1 MVRLIGGGNGEEMA
15 NFNTKAVCNV
25 IGITPRQVQYWD
37 ETNFVKPSIR
47 QATGHGSSRLY
58 SFLDLVQMRVAKAL
72 LDGGVSL
79 QKIRK
84 SLEFLRTRAP
94 EVRSPLAEMRFI
106 TDGDAIFVLTKD
118 RDKIVDALQGGQL
131 VFSIALG
138 DLVKELNG
146 KVQKFILKREK
157 VVDIDGTEFRVQLE
171 SDSEGSGFIMRCL
184 STNQTC
190 PGETEEQAL
199 ELMKETLRKGASGQ
213 AKNMVI

>member
-1 MVRLIGGGNGEEMA
+1 MA

-37 ETNFVKPSIR
+37 ETSFINPSIR

-84 SLEFLRTRAP
+84 SLEFLRAHAP
-94 EVRSPLAEMRFI
+94 EVKSPLAEMRFI
-106 TDGDAIFVLTKD
+106 TDGDTVFVLTKD
-118 RDKIVDALQGGQL
+118 RDRIVDALSGGQL

-146 KVQKFILKREK
+146 KVQKFIVKKEK
-157 VVDIDGTEFRVQLE
+157 VVEINGAQFKIQLE
-171 SDSEGSGFIMRCL
+171 S
-184 STNQTC
+184 
-190 PGETEEQAL
+190 
-199 ELMKETLRKGASGQ
+199 
-213 AKNMVI
+213 

>member
-1 MVRLIGGGNGEEMA
+1 MVRITDGGKGEEMA

-37 ETNFVKPSIR
+37 ETSFIKPSIR

-84 SLEFLRTRAP
+84 SLEFLRAHAP
-94 EVRSPLAEMRFI
+94 EVKSPLAEMRFI
-106 TDGDAIFVLTKD
+106 TDGDTVFVLTKD
-118 RDKIVDALQGGQL
+118 RDRIVDALSGGQL

-146 KVQKFILKREK
+146 KVQKFIVKKEK
-157 VVDIDGTEFRVQLE
+157 VVELNGAQFKIQLE
-171 SDSEGSGFIMRCL
+171 SDSEGSGFVARCL
-184 STNQTC
+184 SMNLASL
-190 PGETEEQAL
+190 GETEEQAL
-199 ELMKETLRKGASGQ
+199 ELIKETLRKGMTDQ
-213 AKNMVI
+213 AKDMVS

>member
-1 MVRLIGGGNGEEMA
+1 MVRLTSGGIGEEMA

-37 ETNFVKPSIR
+37 ETNFIKPSIR

-72 LDGGVSL
+72 LDGGISL

-84 SLEFLRTRAP
+84 SLEFLRARAP
-94 EVRSPLAEMRFI
+94 EVKSPLAEMRFI
-106 TDGDAIFVLTKD
+106 TDGDTIFVLTKD

-146 KVQKFILKREK
+146 KVQKFIVKREK
-157 VVDIDGTEFRVQLE
+157 IVEVNGAEFKVQLE
-171 SDSEGSGFIMRCL
+171 SNSEGSGFVARCI
-184 STNQTC
+184 STNQAC
-190 PGETEEQAL
+190 LGETEEQAL
-199 ELMKETLRKGASGQ
+199 ELMKETLHEGMLEQ
-213 AKNMVI
+213 AKNAVI

>member
-1 MVRLIGGGNGEEMA
+1 MA
-15 NFNTKAVCNV
+15 NFNTKAVCSV

-37 ETNFVKPSIR
+37 ETDFIKPTIR

-84 SLEFLRTRAP
+84 SLEFLRAHVP
-94 EVRSPLAEMRFI
+94 QVKSPLAEMRFI
-106 TDGDAIFVLTKD
+106 TDGDTVFVLTKD
-118 RDKIVDALQGGQL
+118 RDKIVDALSGGQL

-146 KVQKFILKREK
+146 KVQKFVVKKEK
-157 VVDIDGTEFRVQLE
+157 VVKINGSELTIQLE
-171 SDSEGSGFIMRCL
+171 SNTEGFGFIARCL
-184 STNQTC
+184 AMGAEKVCT
-190 PGETEEQAL
+190 GETEEQVL
-199 ELMKETLRKGASGQ
+199 ELMKETLLKEVSDKAKDMAS
-213 AKNMVI
+213 

>member
-1 MVRLIGGGNGEEMA
+1 MA
-15 NFNTKAVCNV
+15 NFNTKAVCSV

-37 ETNFVKPSIR
+37 ETDFIKPTIR

-84 SLEFLRTRAP
+84 SLEFLRAHAP
-94 EVRSPLAEMRFI
+94 QVKSPLAEMRFI
-106 TDGDAIFVLTKD
+106 TDGDTVFVLTKD
-118 RDKIVDALQGGQL
+118 RDKIVDALSGGQL

-146 KVQKFILKREK
+146 KVQKFVVKKEK
-157 VVDIDGTEFRVQLE
+157 VVKINGSELTIQLE
-171 SDSEGSGFIMRCL
+171 SDTEGFGFIARCL
-184 STNQTC
+184 AMGAEKVCT
-190 PGETEEQAL
+190 GETEEQVL
-199 ELMKETLRKGASGQ
+199 ELMKETLLKEVSDKAKDMAS
-213 AKNMVI
+213 

>member
-1 MVRLIGGGNGEEMA
+1 MA
-15 NFNTKAVCNV
+15 NFNTKAVCSV

-37 ETNFVKPSIR
+37 ETDFIKPTIR

-84 SLEFLRTRAP
+84 SLEFLRAHAP
-94 EVRSPLAEMRFI
+94 QAKSPLAEMRFI
-106 TDGDAIFVLTKD
+106 TDGDTVFVLTKD
-118 RDKIVDALQGGQL
+118 RDKIVDALSGGQL

-146 KVQKFILKREK
+146 KVQKFVVKKEK
-157 VVDIDGTEFRVQLE
+157 VVKINGSELTIQLE
-171 SDSEGSGFIMRCL
+171 SNTEGFGFIARCL
-184 STNQTC
+184 AMGAEKVCT
-190 PGETEEQAL
+190 GETEEQVL
-199 ELMKETLRKGASGQ
+199 ELMKETLLKEVSDKAKDMAS
-213 AKNMVI
+213 

>member
-1 MVRLIGGGNGEEMA
+1 MA

-37 ETNFVKPSIR
+37 ETNFIKPSIR

-84 SLEFLRTRAP
+84 SLEYLRAHAP
-94 EVRSPLAEMRFI
+94 EVRKPLAEMRFI
-106 TDGDAIFVLTKD
+106 TDGDTVFVLTKD
-118 RDKIVDALQGGQL
+118 KDKIVDALKGGQL

-138 DLVKELNG
+138 DLVRELSG
-146 KVQKFILKREK
+146 KVQRFIVKKERVIE
-157 VVDIDGTEFRVQLE
+157 INGTEFGVQLE
-171 SDSEGSGFIMRCL
+171 SDSEGSGFVARCL
-184 STNQTC
+184 SMNQAC
-190 PGETEEQAL
+190 SGETEEQAL
-199 ELMKETLRKGASGQ
+199 ELMKETLRKRVFNQ
-213 AKNMVI
+213 AKDAKDMVS

>member
-1 MVRLIGGGNGEEMA
+1 MVRLIGGGTGEEMA

-94 EVRSPLAEMRFI
+94 EVRSPLTEMRFI
-106 TDGDAIFVLTKD
+106 TDGDTIFVLTKD

-157 VVDIDGTEFRVQLE
+157 VVEIDGTEFRVQLE

-190 PGETEEQAL
+190 LGETEEQVL
-199 ELMKETLRKGASGQ
+199 ELMKETLRKGAPGQ

>member
-1 MVRLIGGGNGEEMA
+1 MA
-15 NFNTKAVCNV
+15 NFNTKAVCSV

-37 ETNFVKPSIR
+37 ETDFIKPTIR

-84 SLEFLRTRAP
+84 SLEFLRAHAP
-94 EVRSPLAEMRFI
+94 QVKSPLAEMRFI
-106 TDGDAIFVLTKD
+106 TDGDTVFVLTKD
-118 RDKIVDALQGGQL
+118 RDKIVDALSGGQL

-146 KVQKFILKREK
+146 KVQKFVVKKEK
-157 VVDIDGTEFRVQLE
+157 VVKINGSELTIQLE
-171 SDSEGSGFIMRCL
+171 SNTEGFGFIARCL
-184 STNQTC
+184 AMGAEKVCT
-190 PGETEEQAL
+190 GETEEQVL
-199 ELMKETLRKGASGQ
+199 ELMKETLLKEVSDKAKDMAS
-213 AKNMVI
+213 

>member
-1 MVRLIGGGNGEEMA
+1 MA
-15 NFNTKAVCNV
+15 NFNTKAVCSV

-37 ETNFVKPSIR
+37 ETNFIKPTIR

-84 SLEFLRTRAP
+84 SLEFLRAHAP
-94 EVRSPLAEMRFI
+94 QVKSPLAEMRFI
-106 TDGDAIFVLTKD
+106 TDGDTVFVLTKD
-118 RDKIVDALQGGQL
+118 KDKIVDALSGGQL

-146 KVQKFILKREK
+146 RVQKFVVKKEK
-157 VVDIDGTEFRVQLE
+157 VIKINGGELTIQVE
-171 SDSEGSGFIMRCL
+171 SDPGGFGFIARCL
-184 STNQTC
+184 AMDKVC
-190 PGETEEQAL
+190 IGETEEQVL
-199 ELMKETLRKGASGQ
+199 ELMKETVLKE
-213 AKNMVI
+213 V

>member
-1 MVRLIGGGNGEEMA
+1 MA
-15 NFNTKAVCNV
+15 NFNTKAVCSV

-37 ETNFVKPSIR
+37 ETNFIKPTIR

-84 SLEFLRTRAP
+84 SLEFLRAHAP
-94 EVRSPLAEMRFI
+94 QVKSPLAEMRFI
-106 TDGDAIFVLTKD
+106 TDGDTVFVLTKD
-118 RDKIVDALQGGQL
+118 RDKIVDALSGGQL

-146 KVQKFILKREK
+146 KVQKFVVKKEK
-157 VVDIDGTEFRVQLE
+157 VVKINGSELTIQLE
-171 SDSEGSGFIMRCL
+171 SDTEGFGFIARCL
-184 STNQTC
+184 AMGAEKVCT
-190 PGETEEQAL
+190 GETEEQVL
-199 ELMKETLRKGASGQ
+199 ELMKETLLKEVSDKAKDMAS
-213 AKNMVI
+213 

>member
-1 MVRLIGGGNGEEMA
+1 MA

-37 ETNFVKPSIR
+37 ETNFIKPTIR

-84 SLEFLRTRAP
+84 SLEFLRAHAP
-94 EVRSPLAEMRFI
+94 QVKSPLAEMRFI
-106 TDGDAIFVLTKD
+106 TDGDTVFVLTKD
-118 RDKIVDALQGGQL
+118 RDKIVDALSGGQL

-146 KVQKFILKREK
+146 RVQKFVVKKEK
-157 VVDIDGTEFRVQLE
+157 VVKINGGELTIQLE
-171 SDSEGSGFIMRCL
+171 SDTEGFGFIARCL
-184 STNQTC
+184 AMGAEKVCT
-190 PGETEEQAL
+190 GETEEQVL
-199 ELMKETLRKGASGQ
+199 ELMRETLLKEVSDKAKDMAS
-213 AKNMVI
+213 

>member
-1 MVRLIGGGNGEEMA
+1 MA
-15 NFNTKAVCNV
+15 NFNTKAVCSV

-37 ETNFVKPSIR
+37 ETDFIKPTIR

-84 SLEFLRTRAP
+84 SLEFLRAHAP
-94 EVRSPLAEMRFI
+94 QAKSPLAEMRFI
-106 TDGDAIFVLTKD
+106 TDGDTVFVLTKD
-118 RDKIVDALQGGQL
+118 RDKIVDALSGGQL

-146 KVQKFILKREK
+146 KVQKFVVKKEK
-157 VVDIDGTEFRVQLE
+157 VVKINGSELTIQLE
-171 SDSEGSGFIMRCL
+171 SDTEGFGFIARCL
-184 STNQTC
+184 AMGAEKVCT
-190 PGETEEQAL
+190 GETEEQVL
-199 ELMKETLRKGASGQ
+199 ELMKETLLKEVSDKAKDMAS
-213 AKNMVI
+213 